1 MAFEVFKMGK
11 LSDRLESEAY
21 EWVSWQIQET
31 YGLTVT
37 ENEYGYEQDIVDVMT
52 EEQVKEIEQYL
63 DNTYKD
69 KLWIEPYA
77 NTALS
82 SICDRWRD
90 ENNVPWEL
98 IEEPKKEEVDINQ
111 EAQDEIAFSTGKVPE
126 SPPCMSDA
134 PSEADSMG
142 KLHNDN
148 DIMPDGY
155 PKTFKVPD

>member
-1 MAFEVFKMGK
+1 MAFEIFKMGK
-11 LSDRLESEAY
+11 LSDHLESEAY
-21 EWVSWQIQET
+21 EWVAYQITET
-31 YGLTVT
+31 YGLELTK
-37 ENEYGYEQDIVDVMT
+37 NEYGYEQDVVEVMT
-52 EEQVKEIEQYL
+52 KDHVSEIEEYL
-63 DNTYKD
+63 DTTYKD

-77 NTALS
+77 NTALN
-82 SICDRWRD
+82 SIVDRWRD
-90 ENNVPWEL
+90 ENDVWDTA
-98 IEEPKKEEVDINQ
+98 DIPAFIDTNQ